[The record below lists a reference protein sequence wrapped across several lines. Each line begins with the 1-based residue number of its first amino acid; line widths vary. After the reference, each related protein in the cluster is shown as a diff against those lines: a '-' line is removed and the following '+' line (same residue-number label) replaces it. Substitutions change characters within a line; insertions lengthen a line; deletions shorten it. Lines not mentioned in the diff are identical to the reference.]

1 MPGAAPVTIIHRGFD
16 GKLPSRGDFIGRGLP
31 KSFLTPW
38 QAWVDASLTAS
49 RRTLG
54 ETWLPAWMEAPIWR
68 FTLPADAC
76 GPDAVLGL
84 TLPSVDRAGRHYPL
98 TVAAVFAGIR
108 TPPADTAWLDAVETL
123 ALDALALDH
132 PPEALMDSL
141 NAVPE
146 PTGAPGEPA
155 WWTTGSPR
163 VPQTHKSTSALPA
176 PETFAGMLDAGHP
189 S

>member
-1 MPGAAPVTIIHRGFD
+1 MPGVAPVTIIHRGFD

-38 QAWVDASLTAS
+38 QAWIDASLTAS
-49 RRTLG
+49 RRLLG

-68 FTLPADAC
+68 FALPANAC

-98 TVAAVFAGIR
+98 TVAVVFEGVPFA
-108 TPPADTAWLDAVETL
+108 PVDTGWLDAVEAL

-141 NAVPE
+141 SAVPE
-146 PTGAPGEPA
+146 PTGESGPAA

-163 VPQTHKSTSALPA
+163 VPATHIIVTTLPA
-176 PETFAGMLDAGHP
+176 PEAFAAMLDAGYQP
-189 S
+189 